1 MTTRHD
7 PYLNTAKRELV
18 EKKNK
23 IRKAKI
29 EEKKKKKEKSFFSKN
44 IVFSDYIYLPEYL
57 QSPFLAI
64 IFITIPYLSGL
75 VLLYLFV
82 YLDKIEAKLIAFNFN
97 YFLLTWTIGYEIT
110 ASLLLLLI
118 FKSALTF
125 KAQNI
130 NNDTL
135 VQKTL

>member
-1 MTTRHD
+1 MTTVHD

-44 IVFSDYIYLPEYL
+44 IILSDYIYLPESL
-57 QSPFLAI
+57 QQPFLAI
-64 IFITIPYLSGL
+64 IFTTIPYLSGL
-75 VLLYLFV
+75 VVLYLFV
-82 YLDKIEAKLIAFNFN
+82 YLDKIETKLIAFNFN
-97 YFLLTWTIGYEIT
+97 SFLLTWTIGYETI
-110 ASLLLLLI
+110 AFLLLLLI

-125 KAQNI
+125 KPAKN
-130 NNDTL
+130 
-135 VQKTL
+135 